1 MNSITDNNYKEWIGR
16 FLNAETSIDE
26 ERALYAYFSRRD
38 LPADAEKYR
47 EMFGWY
53 ASMGGESR
61 ANVRRMHPL
70 RILPLKWWQWAGVA
84 AIVAVL
90 FTVGF
95 NMRSDRAA
103 DEAYAYSGSYIIRD
117 GQKITDLDIVLPEIE
132 MAERE
137 VEMRLAS
144 FDYEFDNFDERL
156 NTSVSLDFGMNNPDV
171 RNIVETSLKY

>member
-1 MNSITDNNYKEWIGR
+1 
-16 FLNAETSIDE
+16 
-26 ERALYAYFSRRD
+26 
-38 LPADAEKYR
+38 
-47 EMFGWY
+47 
-53 ASMGGESR
+53 
-61 ANVRRMHPL
+61 
-70 RILPLKWWQWAGVA
+70 
-84 AIVAVL
+84 
-90 FTVGF
+90 
-95 NMRSDRAA
+95 
-103 DEAYAYSGSYIIRD
+103 IIRD